1 MVPPAHVNQNC
12 YTRDCCCSHPC
23 NKQHCYLQAWH
34 DNLSLSAWLAAAVH
48 DRLDRCQ
55 PVSGTALQQH
65 LTVISTY
72 CTTGSAHF
80 TNGLLLW
87 LDCRSGTLF
96 QTISQHLVATLTVSG
111 IHWRRFGVHDVRTFG
126 ALRGCIAM
134 MYYRNWYLHYTD
146 TVLQQLS
153 KPLPFTFRHISSQR
167 PHTPQPSFLCSTNMS
182 KGWNQPLQYCG
193 AP

>member
-1 MVPPAHVNQNC
+1 MTSCCCTWSTGSLPTSLWYCTAAAPNC
-12 YTRDCCCSHPC
+12 YIHLPHYR
-23 NKQHCYLQAWH
+23 
-34 DNLSLSAWLAAAVH
+34 LS
-48 DRLDRCQ
+48 
-55 PVSGTALQQH
+55 T
-65 LTVISTY
+65 
-72 CTTGSAHF
+72 F
-80 TNGLLLW
+80 LLW

-111 IHWRRFGVHDVRTFG
+111 IYWRRFCVHDVRTFG
-126 ALRGCIAM
+126 ALGGGCIAM

-167 PHTPQPSFLCSTNMS
+167 PHTPQPSFLCSTNLS

-193 AP
+193 AS